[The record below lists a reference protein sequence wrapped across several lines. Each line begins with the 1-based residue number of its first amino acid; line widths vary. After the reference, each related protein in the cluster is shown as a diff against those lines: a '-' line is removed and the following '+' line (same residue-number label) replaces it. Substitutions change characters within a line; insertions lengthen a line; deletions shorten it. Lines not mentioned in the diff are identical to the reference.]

1 MRDKFLRREWEE
13 STFFV
18 PYMIDKLPI
27 NDWAMTKGSLEKE
40 NTLGNF
46 LKIFLELD
54 EDEKELH
61 TLFSIINHCAQRKG
75 SPY

>member
-1 MRDKFLRREWEE
+1 MVDRPRTD
-13 STFFV
+13 
-18 PYMIDKLPI
+18 DQ
-27 NDWAMTKGSLEKE
+27 AMTKGSLEKE

-61 TLFSIINHCAQRKG
+61 TLFSIINHCTQRKG